1 MSSSRDRILKIAV
14 PSPLRRLFD
23 YLPPDD
29 TPISQLSAGIRVR
42 VPFGHRQ
49 VVGVIVSTATK
60 SDIPAARLRKV
71 IKVIDKEPVIDR
83 RQLEFLHWASDYYQ
97 HPVGDVILNSMP
109 KLLRLGKADSLSG
122 TTIWSVTSTGTD
134 YNSDLLAN
142 SPRQKTLFE
151 LLRNNPAGCTID
163 EINRQSVYSRSALK
177 TLEQKGLVRQEIRT
191 LDTAVHKPSLSEITP
206 SDDQTGA
213 IRSILA
219 SLNNYN
225 CFLLNGVTGSGK
237 TEIYIRVIRKVIE
250 NNRQAL
256 ILLPEIALTPQFV
269 QRLEDG
275 IHVRIAVYH
284 SGLSDRERL
293 DTWIRGRDN
302 RVQVILG
309 TRSAIWIPLHSPG
322 IIIVDEEHDLSY
334 KQQES
339 FRYSA
344 RDLALVRAK
353 NSQCPVIL
361 GSATPSLESIHNLT
375 RKDYQQIQLSR
386 RVSDACMPEIRILD
400 MKTSVLN
407 GALSE
412 SLHQRISETLD
423 KNQQVLIFQNR
434 RGYAPAYMC
443 HDCGWLAECGRCN
456 KLMTLHKQKQLLWC
470 HHCDRQISLPPECP
484 ECSGKQLIEIG
495 HGTERIEETLKA
507 SYPDANIVRIDRDTT
522 RRKGSMARMN
532 EEILSGKT
540 DILIGTQ
547 MLAKGHHFPAV
558 TLAAIVDVDNCL
570 YSTDFRATERMGQLI
585 TQVSGRAG
593 RGKHPGTVLIQ
604 THYPDHPL
612 LLTLLKDGYMRFCS
626 ALLAER
632 RAADLPPYTYMA
644 MLRAEANRA
653 QDAETFLSAAKTIA
667 RNRRQAPDMLGPVIA
682 PMRRKSGRYRMQ
694 LILQSNNRQ
703 TLNHF
708 LTPWLQEVETSK
720 YARKVRWSIDVDP
733 QDMM

>member
-1 MSSSRDRILKIAV
+1 MTSNRDRILKIAV

-23 YLPPDD
+23 YLPPDN
-29 TPISQLSAGIRVR
+29 TPVSQLSAGMRVR
-42 VPFGHRQ
+42 VPFGRRQ
-49 VVGVIVSTATK
+49 IVGVIVSMTTR
-60 SDIPAARLRKV
+60 SDIPAARLKKV
-71 IKVIDKEPVIDR
+71 IEIIDTEPVIDR
-83 RQLEFLHWASDYYQ
+83 RQLELLHWASDYYQ
-97 HPVGDVILNSMP
+97 HPVGEVILNSMP
-109 KLLRLGKADSLSG
+109 KFLRLGKADSISG
-122 TTIWSVTSTGTD
+122 TTVWSVSSTGAD
-134 YNSDLLAN
+134 YNTGLLAN
-142 SPRQKTLFE
+142 SPRQKTLLE
-151 LLRNNPAGCTID
+151 LLQNNPAGCMID
-163 EINRQSVYSRSALK
+163 EIKKQSVFSRSALNA
-177 TLEQKGLVRQEIRT
+177 LEQKGLARQEIRT
-191 LDTAVHKPSLSEITP
+191 MDTVVHRPSISEITP
-206 SDDQTGA
+206 SDDQIDA
-213 IRSILA
+213 IRSISA
-219 SLNNYN
+219 SLDNYN

-237 TEIYIRVIRKVIE
+237 TEIYIRVIREVIE

-256 ILLPEIALTPQFV
+256 ILLPEISLTPQFV

-284 SGLSDRERL
+284 SGLTDRERL
-293 DTWIRGRDN
+293 DTWIMGRDN

-309 TRSAIWIPLHSPG
+309 TRSAIWIPLQSPG
-322 IIIVDEEHDLSY
+322 VFIVDEEHDLSY
-334 KQQES
+334 KQQDI

-344 RDLALVRAK
+344 RDLALVRAR

-375 RKDYQQIQLSR
+375 RKDYQQILLSQ

-400 MKTSVLN
+400 MKASLLN

-412 SLHQRISETLD
+412 SLYKYISETLD
-423 KNQQVLIFQNR
+423 KKQQVLIFQNR

-470 HHCDRQISLPPECP
+470 HHCDRQVNLPPECP
-484 ECSGKQLIEIG
+484 ECSNKQLIEIG

-507 SYPDANIVRIDRDTT
+507 IYPDANIVRIDRDTT

-532 EEILSGKT
+532 EEILSGKA

-547 MLAKGHHFPAV
+547 MLAKGHHFPDV
-558 TLAAIVDVDNCL
+558 TLAAIVDVDSCL

-612 LLTLLKDGYMRFCS
+612 LLTLLKDGYMRFS
-626 ALLAER
+626 SVLLDER
-632 RAADLPPYTYMA
+632 KAAGLPPWTYMA
-644 MLRAEANRA
+644 MLRAEARQM
-653 QDAETFLSAAKTIA
+653 QDAETFLSAARNTA
-667 RNRRQAPDMLGPVIA
+667 RNMRQTPDILGPVIA
-682 PMRRKSGRYRMQ
+682 PMRRKAGRYRMQ
-694 LILQSNNRQ
+694 LILQTNNRQ

-708 LTPWLQEVETSK
+708 LTPWLQEIEASK
-720 YARKVRWSIDVDP
+720 FARKVRWSIDVDP
-733 QDMM
+733 QDIM